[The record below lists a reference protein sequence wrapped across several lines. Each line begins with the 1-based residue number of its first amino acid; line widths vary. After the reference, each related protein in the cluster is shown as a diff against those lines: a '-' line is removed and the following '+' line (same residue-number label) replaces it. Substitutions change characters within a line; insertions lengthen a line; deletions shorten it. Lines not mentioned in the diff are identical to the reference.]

1 MGLLFFFQLLIILL
15 STKIA
20 GDLCVKLGQ
29 PAVLGKLIVGI
40 VIGPAVLGWVQNSDM
55 LQAFSQ
61 IGVLLLMFIAGL
73 ETDVQ
78 ELNRNR
84 NSSVSVAVGGII
96 FPLIGGYAG
105 GQLMGLGQA
114 ESLFLGLLF
123 SATSVS
129 ISVQTLKDL
138 GQLKSRES
146 VTILGAAI
154 VDDILVVILLAF
166 LMSFFV
172 GGGDVS
178 LGLLIGKKVLFFALI
193 LVLGWK
199 VVPWIMKRF
208 APLRVSETVTSAALI
223 ICFGFSYL
231 AESLQIA
238 GIIGAFAAGIAIA
251 QTNFKKEVEHK
262 LEPIAYAVFVP
273 VFFVSIGVSVTFNG
287 IMEQL
292 PLIAGL
298 TIMAVLT
305 KIIGCGLGARV
316 TGFSWNSSIRIGAGM
331 ISRGEVAL
339 IIAAIG
345 LEMNLLPQDFFT
357 SVVIVVILTTLIT
370 PPLLKKLFGERKE
383 LASNKGETMSV

>member
-383 LASNKGETMSV
+383 LASNKDQLCNV

>member
-1 MGLLFFFQLLIILL
+1 MLFFFQLLIILL

-178 LGLLIGKKVLFFALI
+178 LGLLIGKKVLFF
-193 LVLGWK
+193 
-199 VVPWIMKRF
+199 
-208 APLRVSETVTSAALI
+208 
-223 ICFGFSYL
+223 
-231 AESLQIA
+231 
-238 GIIGAFAAGIAIA
+238 
-251 QTNFKKEVEHK
+251 
-262 LEPIAYAVFVP
+262 
-273 VFFVSIGVSVTFNG
+273 
-287 IMEQL
+287 L
-292 PLIAGL
+292 P
-298 TIMAVLT
+298 
-305 KIIGCGLGARV
+305 
-316 TGFSWNSSIRIGAGM
+316 
-331 ISRGEVAL
+331 
-339 IIAAIG
+339 
-345 LEMNLLPQDFFT
+345 
-357 SVVIVVILTTLIT
+357 
-370 PPLLKKLFGERKE
+370 
-383 LASNKGETMSV
+383 

>member
-1 MGLLFFFQLLIILL
+1 MLFFFQLLIILL

-383 LASNKGETMSV
+383 LASNKDQLCNVKP

>member
-1 MGLLFFFQLLIILL
+1 MLFFFQLLIILL